1 MGRLTYDNVVFEL
14 GMYNLIAKTSCPKAL
29 NPEKCVRSK
38 LQNALHVDI
47 FAVGTTSWSSSAKL
61 EHTSSLREIP

>member
-1 MGRLTYDNVVFEL
+1 MGKLTYDNVVFES
-14 GMYNLIAKTSCPKAL
+14 GMYNLIATTSCPKAL

-38 LQNALHVDI
+38 LQNALHADI
-47 FAVGTTSWSSSAKL
+47 STSWSSSAKL